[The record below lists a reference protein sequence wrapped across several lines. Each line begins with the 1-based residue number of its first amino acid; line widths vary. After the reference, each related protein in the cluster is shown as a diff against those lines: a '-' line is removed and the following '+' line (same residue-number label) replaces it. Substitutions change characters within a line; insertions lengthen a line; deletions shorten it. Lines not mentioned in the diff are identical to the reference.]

1 MARLCADIQTWDV
14 PNINEEC
21 QMRSLETYYDVQN
34 KIDDLNNNTNL
45 NLLQDSFRIS
55 Q

>member
-1 MARLCADIQTWDV
+1 MARFRADIKTWDV
-14 PNINEEC
+14 PNRKEEC
-21 QMRSLETYYDVQN
+21 QMRNLETYYDVHN
-34 KIDDLNNNTNL
+34 KTNDLNNNTNL

>member
-1 MARLCADIQTWDV
+1 MARLRADIQTWDV
-14 PNINEEC
+14 PDINEEF
-21 QMRSLETYYDVQN
+21 QMRSLETYYDVHN
-34 KIDDLNNNTNL
+34 NIDDLNNNTNL